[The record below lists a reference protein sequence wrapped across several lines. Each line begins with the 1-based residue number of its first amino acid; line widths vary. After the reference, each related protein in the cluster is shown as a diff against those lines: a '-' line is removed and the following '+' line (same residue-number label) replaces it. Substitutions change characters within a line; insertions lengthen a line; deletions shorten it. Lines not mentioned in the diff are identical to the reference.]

1 VTDREVSIV
10 IAAQAANIGI
20 IGARTDGLHQRT
32 VVDRLRIE
40 DVATAVARTIQ
51 NVGTRNML
59 NILDA
64 VQVRLQAAARSRELS

>member
-1 VTDREVSIV
+1 MTDREVSIV
-10 IAAQAANIGI
+10 IAAQAANIGT

-64 VQVRLQAAARSRELS
+64 VQVRLQAAAKSRKLS